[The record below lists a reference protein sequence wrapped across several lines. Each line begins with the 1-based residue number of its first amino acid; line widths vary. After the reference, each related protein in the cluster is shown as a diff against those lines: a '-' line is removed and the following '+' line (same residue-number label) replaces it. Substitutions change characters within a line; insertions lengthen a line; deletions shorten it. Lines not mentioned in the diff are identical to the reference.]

1 MTQRDDLKF
10 TDCSDYYINRELSWL
25 EFNKRV
31 LKEAKTR
38 DVKLFERLKF
48 LAITASNLDEFFMV
62 RVASLKDMVAAGYNK
77 EDISGLTPK
86 KQLEEISLRSHE
98 FTDMQYRIYNT
109 SLRPELSK
117 AGLRIITKHEKLSES
132 EAFYLDNYFKDS
144 IYPVLTPMA
153 VDASRPFPL
162 ISNKS
167 LNIAAL
173 IKRKEGSWYKAKPVK
188 QKNKKKD
195 NYKGYVGEG
204 LDFAVVKVPSVLPR
218 VIEIPEKYSSKAER
232 SLIFLEELIEKH
244 IDMLFLNYDV
254 IAMHPFRIMRNAEL
268 DLDEEDAADLLE
280 EIKKG
285 LKNRRRGEAIRL
297 DVEKGID
304 KRLLRILK
312 KELELTGSDI
322 FYVKGALDLR
332 VLADIYKLDGFE
344 EFKNPVYKPAPVK
357 KLSNEEDIFTNIK
370 RSDILLSHPYQSFD
384 HVTEFVRAA
393 AYDKDVLAI
402 KQTLYRVSGNSPIIE
417 ALEKAAEQG
426 KQVTVLVE
434 LKARF
439 DEENN
444 INWAKKLEKAGCHVI
459 YGLLGLK
466 VHSKI
471 TLVLRKEE
479 TGIREYVHL
488 ATGNYNDSTA
498 KLYTDFGM
506 FTCRQEIGQDAIAF
520 FNMLSGY
527 SKPQGFNKLIVAPI
541 WMKDTFIKKI
551 EDLTCESLKG
561 KKTRIVAKM
570 NSLSD
575 KEIIPALYRASMA
588 GVSIDLIVR
597 GICCLKPGIKVVSDN
612 IKVRSI
618 IGNFLEH
625 ARVFCFAVEKE
636 EEIYLGSADWMYRNL
651 EKRVE
656 IVFPVEDENIKSEI
670 RHYLDLQ
677 LSDNMKSHILDCEGE
692 YKKVKNRGKDKI
704 SAQDILSKEAWES
717 V

>member
-332 VLADIYKLDGFE
+332 VLADIYKLEGLE

-357 KLSNEEDIFTNIK
+357 KLSNEDDIFTNIK

-575 KEIIPALYRASMA
+575 KDIIPALYRASMA

-597 GICCLKPGIKVVSDN
+597 GICCLKPGIKGVSDN

-625 ARVFCFAVEKE
+625 ARVFCFAVEEE
-636 EEIYLGSADWMYRNL
+636 EEIYMGSADWMYRNL

>member
-188 QKNKKKD
+188 QKNKNKD

-332 VLADIYKLDGFE
+332 VLADIYKLEGLE

-357 KLSNEEDIFTNIK
+357 KLSNEDDIFTNIK

-575 KEIIPALYRASMA
+575 KDIIPALYRASMA

-597 GICCLKPGIKVVSDN
+597 GICCLKPGIKGVSDN

-625 ARVFCFAVEKE
+625 ARVFCFAVEEE

>member
-38 DVKLFERLKF
+38 NVKLFERLKF

-393 AYDKDVLAI
+393 AYYKDVLAI

-575 KEIIPALYRASMA
+575 KDIIPALYRASMA

-597 GICCLKPGIKVVSDN
+597 GICCLKPGIKGVSDN

-625 ARVFCFAVEKE
+625 ARLFCFAVEEE

>member
-109 SLRPELSK
+109 SLRPALSK

-232 SLIFLEELIEKH
+232 SLIFLEKH

-575 KEIIPALYRASMA
+575 KDIIPALYRASMA

-597 GICCLKPGIKVVSDN
+597 GICCLKPGIKGVSDN

-625 ARVFCFAVEKE
+625 ARVFCFAVEEE

-692 YKKVKNRGKDKI
+692 YKKVKNRGKVKI

>member
-575 KEIIPALYRASMA
+575 KDIIPALYRASMA

-597 GICCLKPGIKVVSDN
+597 GICCLKPGIKGVSDN

-625 ARVFCFAVEKE
+625 ARVFCFAVEEE

>member
-332 VLADIYKLDGFE
+332 VLADIYKIDGFE

>member
-357 KLSNEEDIFTNIK
+357 KLSNEDDIFANIK

-597 GICCLKPGIKVVSDN
+597 GICCLKPGIKGVSDN

-625 ARVFCFAVEKE
+625 ARVFCFAVEEE

>member
-575 KEIIPALYRASMA
+575 KDIIPALYRASMA

-597 GICCLKPGIKVVSDN
+597 GICCLKPGIKGVSDN

-625 ARVFCFAVEKE
+625 ARVFCFAVEEE

-656 IVFPVEDENIKSEI
+656 IVFPVEDENVKSEI

>member
-332 VLADIYKLDGFE
+332 VLADIYKLEGLE

-357 KLSNEEDIFTNIK
+357 KLSNEDDIFTNIK

-575 KEIIPALYRASMA
+575 KDIIPALYRASMA

-597 GICCLKPGIKVVSDN
+597 GICCLKPGIKGVSDN

-625 ARVFCFAVEKE
+625 ARVFCFAVEEE

>member
-575 KEIIPALYRASMA
+575 KDIIPALYRASMA

-597 GICCLKPGIKVVSDN
+597 GICCLKPGIKGVSDN

-625 ARVFCFAVEKE
+625 ARVFCFAVEEE

-692 YKKVKNRGKDKI
+692 YKKVKNRGKVKI

>member
-332 VLADIYKLDGFE
+332 VLADIYKLEGLE

-357 KLSNEEDIFTNIK
+357 KLSNEDDIFTNIK

-471 TLVLRKEE
+471 TL
-479 TGIREYVHL
+479 
-488 ATGNYNDSTA
+488 
-498 KLYTDFGM
+498 
-506 FTCRQEIGQDAIAF
+506 DAIAF

-575 KEIIPALYRASMA
+575 KDIIPALYRASMA

-597 GICCLKPGIKVVSDN
+597 GICCLKPGIKGVSDN

-625 ARVFCFAVEKE
+625 ARVFCFAVEEE

>member
-109 SLRPELSK
+109 SLRPALSK

-173 IKRKEGSWYKAKPVK
+173 IRRKEGSWYKSNSGK

-332 VLADIYKLDGFE
+332 VLADIYKLDGLE

-357 KLSNEEDIFTNIK
+357 KLSNEDDIFTNIK

-575 KEIIPALYRASMA
+575 KDIIPALYRASMA

-597 GICCLKPGIKVVSDN
+597 GICCLKPGIKGVSDN

-625 ARVFCFAVEKE
+625 ARVFCFAVEEE

>member
-1 MTQRDDLKF
+1 M
-10 TDCSDYYINRELSWL
+10 
-25 EFNKRV
+25 
-31 LKEAKTR
+31 
-38 DVKLFERLKF
+38 
-48 LAITASNLDEFFMV
+48 
-62 RVASLKDMVAAGYNK
+62 
-77 EDISGLTPK
+77 
-86 KQLEEISLRSHE
+86 
-98 FTDMQYRIYNT
+98 
-109 SLRPELSK
+109 
-117 AGLRIITKHEKLSES
+117 
-132 EAFYLDNYFKDS
+132 
-144 IYPVLTPMA
+144 
-153 VDASRPFPL
+153 
-162 ISNKS
+162 
-167 LNIAAL
+167 
-173 IKRKEGSWYKAKPVK
+173 
-188 QKNKKKD
+188 
-195 NYKGYVGEG
+195 
-204 LDFAVVKVPSVLPR
+204 
-218 VIEIPEKYSSKAER
+218 
-232 SLIFLEELIEKH
+232 
-244 IDMLFLNYDV
+244 
-254 IAMHPFRIMRNAEL
+254 
-268 DLDEEDAADLLE
+268 
-280 EIKKG
+280 
-285 LKNRRRGEAIRL
+285 
-297 DVEKGID
+297 
-304 KRLLRILK
+304 
-312 KELELTGSDI
+312 
-322 FYVKGALDLR
+322 
-332 VLADIYKLDGFE
+332 
-344 EFKNPVYKPAPVK
+344 
-357 KLSNEEDIFTNIK
+357 
-370 RSDILLSHPYQSFD
+370 
-384 HVTEFVRAA
+384 RAA

-575 KEIIPALYRASMA
+575 KDIIPALYRASMA

-597 GICCLKPGIKVVSDN
+597 GICCLKPGIKGVSDN

-625 ARVFCFAVEKE
+625 ARVFCFAVEEE

>member
-218 VIEIPEKYSSKAER
+218 VIEIPGKYSSKAER

-332 VLADIYKLDGFE
+332 VLADIYKLEGFE

-357 KLSNEEDIFTNIK
+357 KLSNEDDIFTNIK

-597 GICCLKPGIKVVSDN
+597 GICCLKPGIKGVSDN

>member
-109 SLRPELSK
+109 SLRPALSR

-173 IKRKEGSWYKAKPVK
+173 IKRKEGSWYKSNSGK

-344 EFKNPVYKPAPVK
+344 ELKNPVYKPAPVK

-384 HVTEFVRAA
+384 HVTEFVRSA

-575 KEIIPALYRASMA
+575 KDIIPALYRASMA

-597 GICCLKPGIKVVSDN
+597 GICCLKPGIKGVSDN

-625 ARVFCFAVEKE
+625 ARVFCFAVEEE

>member
-109 SLRPELSK
+109 SLRPALSK

-173 IKRKEGSWYKAKPVK
+173 IRRKEGSWYKSNSGK

-344 EFKNPVYKPAPVK
+344 ELKNPVYKPAPVK

-384 HVTEFVRAA
+384 HVTEFVRSA

-506 FTCRQEIGQDAIAF
+506 FTCRQEIGQDAIAL

-575 KEIIPALYRASMA
+575 KDIIPALYRASMA

-597 GICCLKPGIKVVSDN
+597 GICCLKPGIKGVSDN

-625 ARVFCFAVEKE
+625 ARVFCFAVEEE

-677 LSDNMKSHILDCEGE
+677 LSDNMKSHILDCDGE

>member
-332 VLADIYKLDGFE
+332 VLADIYKLEGLE

-357 KLSNEEDIFTNIK
+357 KLSNEDDIFTNIK

-520 FNMLSGY
+520 FNLAGIQSLRG
-527 SKPQGFNKLIVAPI
+527 LI
-541 WMKDTFIKKI
+541 
-551 EDLTCESLKG
+551 
-561 KKTRIVAKM
+561 
-570 NSLSD
+570 N
-575 KEIIPALYRASMA
+575 
-588 GVSIDLIVR
+588 
-597 GICCLKPGIKVVSDN
+597 
-612 IKVRSI
+612 
-618 IGNFLEH
+618 
-625 ARVFCFAVEKE
+625 
-636 EEIYLGSADWMYRNL
+636 
-651 EKRVE
+651 
-656 IVFPVEDENIKSEI
+656 
-670 RHYLDLQ
+670 
-677 LSDNMKSHILDCEGE
+677 
-692 YKKVKNRGKDKI
+692 
-704 SAQDILSKEAWES
+704 
-717 V
+717 

>member
-109 SLRPELSK
+109 SLRPALSK

-173 IKRKEGSWYKAKPVK
+173 IRRKEGSWYKSNSGK

-344 EFKNPVYKPAPVK
+344 ELKNPVYKPAPVK
-357 KLSNEEDIFTNIK
+357 KLSNGEDIFTNIK

-384 HVTEFVRAA
+384 HVTEFVRSA

-575 KEIIPALYRASMA
+575 KDIIPALYRASMA

-597 GICCLKPGIKVVSDN
+597 GICCLKPGIKGVSDN

-625 ARVFCFAVEKE
+625 ARVFCFAVEEE

>member
-332 VLADIYKLDGFE
+332 VLADIYKLEGLE
-344 EFKNPVYKPAPVK
+344 EFKNPVYKPTPVK
-357 KLSNEEDIFTNIK
+357 KLSNEDDIFTNIK

-575 KEIIPALYRASMA
+575 KDIIPALYRASMA

-597 GICCLKPGIKVVSDN
+597 GICCLKPGIKGVSDN

-625 ARVFCFAVEKE
+625 ARVFCFAVEEE

>member
-48 LAITASNLDEFFMV
+48 LAITASNLDELFMV

-575 KEIIPALYRASMA
+575 KDIIPALYRASMA

-597 GICCLKPGIKVVSDN
+597 GICCLKPGIKGVSDN

-625 ARVFCFAVEKE
+625 ARVFCFAVEEE

>member
-332 VLADIYKLDGFE
+332 VLADIYKLEGLE

-357 KLSNEEDIFTNIK
+357 KLSNEDDIFTNIK

-520 FNMLSGY
+520 FNILSGY

-575 KEIIPALYRASMA
+575 KDIIPALYRASMA

-597 GICCLKPGIKVVSDN
+597 GICCLKPGIKGVSDN

-625 ARVFCFAVEKE
+625 ARVFCFAVEEE

>member
-332 VLADIYKLDGFE
+332 VLADIYKLEGLE

-575 KEIIPALYRASMA
+575 KDIIPALYRASMA

-597 GICCLKPGIKVVSDN
+597 GICCLKPGIKGVSDN

-625 ARVFCFAVEKE
+625 ARVFCFAVEEE

>member
-332 VLADIYKLDGFE
+332 VLADIYRLEGLE

-357 KLSNEEDIFTNIK
+357 KLSNEDDIFTNIK

-575 KEIIPALYRASMA
+575 KDIIPALYRASMA

-597 GICCLKPGIKVVSDN
+597 GICCLKPGIKGVSDN

-625 ARVFCFAVEKE
+625 ARVFCFAVEEE

>member
-322 FYVKGALDLR
+322 FYIKGALDLR
-332 VLADIYKLDGFE
+332 VLADIYKLEGFE

-498 KLYTDFGM
+498 KLYTDFAM

-597 GICCLKPGIKVVSDN
+597 GICCLKPGIKGVSDN

-625 ARVFCFAVEKE
+625 ARVFCFAVEEE

>member
-195 NYKGYVGEG
+195 NYKGYVGEE

-332 VLADIYKLDGFE
+332 VLADIYKLEGLE

-357 KLSNEEDIFTNIK
+357 KLSNEDDIFTNIK

-575 KEIIPALYRASMA
+575 KDIIPALYRASMA

-597 GICCLKPGIKVVSDN
+597 GICCLKPGIKGVSDN

-625 ARVFCFAVEKE
+625 ARVFCFAVEEE

>member
-1 MTQRDDLKF
+1 MTETDNLKLIDSPENF
-10 TDCSDYYINRELSWL
+10 INRELSWL

-31 LKEAKTR
+31 LKEAKDR
-38 DVKLFERLKF
+38 EVKLFERLKF

-62 RVASLKDMVAAGYNK
+62 RVASLKDMVSAGYTK

-86 KQLEEISLRSHE
+86 KQLEEIALRSHE
-98 FTDMQYRIYNT
+98 FMDMQYHIYNR
-109 SLRPELSK
+109 SLRPALSK
-117 AGLRIITKHEKLSES
+117 AGLRIITQHEKLSES
-132 EAFYLDNYFKDS
+132 ETVYLDNYFKEA

-162 ISNKS
+162 ISSKS

-173 IKRKEGSWYKAKPVK
+173 IRKKEGSWYKLKSGK
-188 QKNKKKD
+188 QKNKKKGA
-195 NYKGYVGEG
+195 YKGYAGEG

-218 VIEIPEKYSSKAER
+218 VIEIPQKYSSKAEK

-285 LKNRRRGEAIRL
+285 LKNRRWGETIRL
-297 DVEKGID
+297 DVQKGID
-304 KRLLRILK
+304 KRLLKILK
-312 KELELTGSDI
+312 KELELGSNDI
-322 FYVKGALDLR
+322 YYIKGALDLR
-332 VLADIYKLDGFE
+332 ALMEVYKLEGFD
-344 EFKNPVYKPAPVK
+344 EFKNKVYKPAPVK
-357 KLSNEEDIFTNIK
+357 MLSNEEDIFTNIK
-370 RSDILLSHPYQSFD
+370 KSDILLSHPYQSFD
-384 HVTEFVRAA
+384 YVTEFVRAA

-402 KQTLYRVSGNSPIIE
+402 KQTLYRVSGNSPIIA

-444 INWAKKLEKAGCHVI
+444 INWAIKLEKAGCHVI

-479 TGIREYVHL
+479 SCIREYVHL

-506 FTCRQEIGQDAIAF
+506 FTCRQDIGQDAIAV

-541 WMKDTFIKKI
+541 WMKKAFIGMI
-551 EDLTCESLKG
+551 ETLTDESLKG
-561 KKTRIVAKM
+561 KEMRIIAKM

-575 KEIIPALYRASMA
+575 KEIILALYKASMA
-588 GVSIDLIVR
+588 GVKIDLIVR
-597 GICCLKPGIKVVSDN
+597 GICCLRPGIKGVSDN

-625 ARVFCFAVEKE
+625 ARVFYFKAEEKE
-636 EEIYLGSADWMYRNL
+636 YIYLGSADWMHRNL

-670 RHYLDLQ
+670 KHYLDLQ
-677 LSDNMKSHILDCEGE
+677 LNDNVKSHILDCEGE
-692 YKKVKNRGKDKI
+692 YKKVKHRGRDKI
-704 SAQDILSKEAWES
+704 CAQSILSKEAWES

>member
-31 LKEAKTR
+31 LKEAKGR

-62 RVASLKDMVAAGYNK
+62 RVASIKDMVAAGYNK

-173 IKRKEGSWYKAKPVK
+173 IRRKEGSWYKSNSGK

-575 KEIIPALYRASMA
+575 KDIIPALYRASMA

-597 GICCLKPGIKVVSDN
+597 GICCLKPGIKGVSDN

-625 ARVFCFAVEKE
+625 ARVFCFAVEEE

>member
-109 SLRPELSK
+109 SLRPALSK

-173 IKRKEGSWYKAKPVK
+173 IKRKEGSWYKSNSGK

-575 KEIIPALYRASMA
+575 KDIIPALYRASMA

-597 GICCLKPGIKVVSDN
+597 GICCLKPGIKGVSDN

-625 ARVFCFAVEKE
+625 ARVFCFAVEEE

-677 LSDNMKSHILDCEGE
+677 LSDNMKSHILDCDGE

>member
-77 EDISGLTPK
+77 EDISRLTPK

-173 IKRKEGSWYKAKPVK
+173 IRRKEGSWYKAKPVK

-332 VLADIYKLDGFE
+332 VLADIYKLEGLE

-357 KLSNEEDIFTNIK
+357 KLSNEDDIFTNIK

-575 KEIIPALYRASMA
+575 KDIIPALYRASMA

-597 GICCLKPGIKVVSDN
+597 GICCLKPGIKGVSDN

-625 ARVFCFAVEKE
+625 ARVFCFAVEEE

>member
-31 LKEAKTR
+31 LKEVKTR

-332 VLADIYKLDGFE
+332 VLADIYKLEGLE

-357 KLSNEEDIFTNIK
+357 KLSNEDDIFTNIK

-575 KEIIPALYRASMA
+575 KDIIPALYRASMA

-597 GICCLKPGIKVVSDN
+597 GICCLKPGIKGVSDN

-625 ARVFCFAVEKE
+625 ARVFCFAVEEE

>member
-109 SLRPELSK
+109 SLRPALSK

-357 KLSNEEDIFTNIK
+357 KLSNEDDIFTNIK

-575 KEIIPALYRASMA
+575 KDIIPALYRASMA

-597 GICCLKPGIKVVSDN
+597 GICCLKPGIKGVSDN

-625 ARVFCFAVEKE
+625 ARLFCFAVEEE

>member
-48 LAITASNLDEFFMV
+48 LAITASNLDEFFMF

-204 LDFAVVKVPSVLPR
+204 LNFAVVKVPSVLPR

-332 VLADIYKLDGFE
+332 VLADIYKLEGLE

-357 KLSNEEDIFTNIK
+357 KLSNEDDIFTNIK

-575 KEIIPALYRASMA
+575 KDIIPELYRASMA

-597 GICCLKPGIKVVSDN
+597 GICCLKPGIKGVSDN

-625 ARVFCFAVEKE
+625 ARVFCFAVEEE

>member
-332 VLADIYKLDGFE
+332 VLADIYKLEGLE

-357 KLSNEEDIFTNIK
+357 KLSNEDDIFTNIK

-541 WMKDTFIKKI
+541 WMRDTFIKKI

-575 KEIIPALYRASMA
+575 KDIIPALYRASMA

-597 GICCLKPGIKVVSDN
+597 GICCLKPGIKGVSDN

-625 ARVFCFAVEKE
+625 ARVFCFAVEEE

>member
-332 VLADIYKLDGFE
+332 VLVDIYKLEGLE

-357 KLSNEEDIFTNIK
+357 KLSNEDDIFTNIK

-575 KEIIPALYRASMA
+575 KDIIPALYRASMA

-597 GICCLKPGIKVVSDN
+597 GICCLKPGIKGVSDN

-625 ARVFCFAVEKE
+625 ARVFCFAVEEE

>member
-10 TDCSDYYINRELSWL
+10 TDYSDYYINRELSWL

-332 VLADIYKLDGFE
+332 VLADIYKLEGLE

-357 KLSNEEDIFTNIK
+357 KLSNEDDIFTNIK

-575 KEIIPALYRASMA
+575 KDIIPALYRASMA

-597 GICCLKPGIKVVSDN
+597 GICCLKPGIKGVSDN

-625 ARVFCFAVEKE
+625 ARVFCFAVEEE

>member
-332 VLADIYKLDGFE
+332 VLADIYKLEGLE

-357 KLSNEEDIFTNIK
+357 KLSNEDDIFTNIK

-498 KLYTDFGM
+498 KLYTDFAM

-575 KEIIPALYRASMA
+575 KDIIPALYRASMA

-597 GICCLKPGIKVVSDN
+597 GICCLKPGIKGVSDN

-625 ARVFCFAVEKE
+625 ARVFCFAVEEE

>member
-357 KLSNEEDIFTNIK
+357 KLSNEDDIFTNIK

-597 GICCLKPGIKVVSDN
+597 GICCLKPGIKGVSDN

-625 ARVFCFAVEKE
+625 ARVFCFAVEEE

-692 YKKVKNRGKDKI
+692 YKKVKKRDKDRI
-704 SAQDILSKEAWES
+704 CAQDILSKEAWES

>member
-332 VLADIYKLDGFE
+332 VLADIYKLEGLE

-357 KLSNEEDIFTNIK
+357 KLSNEDDIFTNIK

-575 KEIIPALYRASMA
+575 KDIIPALYRASMA
-588 GVSIDLIVR
+588 GVSINLIVR
-597 GICCLKPGIKVVSDN
+597 GICCLKPGIKGVSDN

-625 ARVFCFAVEKE
+625 ARVFCFAVEEE

-670 RHYLDLQ
+670 WHYLDLQ

>member
-109 SLRPELSK
+109 SLRPALSR

-332 VLADIYKLDGFE
+332 VLADIYKLEGLE

-357 KLSNEEDIFTNIK
+357 KLSNEDDIFTNIK

-384 HVTEFVRAA
+384 NVTEFVRAA

-551 EDLTCESLKG
+551 ENLTCESLKG

-597 GICCLKPGIKVVSDN
+597 GICCLKPGIKGVSDN

-625 ARVFCFAVEKE
+625 ARVFCFAVEEE

>member
-109 SLRPELSK
+109 SLRPALSK

-173 IKRKEGSWYKAKPVK
+173 IRRKEGSWYKSNSGK

-344 EFKNPVYKPAPVK
+344 ELKNPVYKPAPVK

-384 HVTEFVRAA
+384 HVTEFVRSA

-506 FTCRQEIGQDAIAF
+506 FTCRQEIGQDAIAL

-575 KEIIPALYRASMA
+575 KDIIPALYRASMA

-597 GICCLKPGIKVVSDN
+597 GICCLKPGIKGVSDN

-625 ARVFCFAVEKE
+625 ARVFCFAVEDE

-677 LSDNMKSHILDCEGE
+677 LSDNMKSHILDCDGE